1 MIHGM
6 QEGEPI
12 ILSGLDLRVPEV
24 PGPDSALL
32 PPLSCLPAGGHVTG
46 AWGGALII
54 ITLPLPLP
62 VHSLAFCLWLKIWFL
77 VFPMGLPPLSLWPP
91 RLDP

>member
-12 ILSGLDLRVPEV
+12 ILSRLDLRVPEV

-32 PPLSCLPAGGHVTG
+32 LPLSCLPARGHATGG
-46 AWGGALII
+46 WGWGFDYNDPTPA
-54 ITLPLPLP
+54 TASSF
-62 VHSLAFCLWLKIWFL
+62 SL
-77 VFPMGLPPLSLWPP
+77 LSVCG
-91 RLDP
+91 